1 MKKFDVKDKQKKQTE
16 HFEKIQAK
24 KNTEVV
30 LQKPK
35 KVEKNFQ
42 KKKNIRFGSP
52 YEINWQDFVSLNLK
66 AKR

>member
-1 MKKFDVKDKQKKQTE
+1 MKKFDPKEKQKQQTE

-42 KKKNIRFGSP
+42 KKKNIRFSSP
-52 YEINWQDFVSLNLK
+52 YEINW
-66 AKR
+66 

>member
-1 MKKFDVKDKQKKQTE
+1 MKNFDIKDKQKRQTE

-30 LQKPK
+30 LQKPN

-52 YEINWQDFVSLNLK
+52 YEIIW
-66 AKR
+66 